1 MSFGFQDHQN
11 LGGKLK
17 LVYLRKKYMKVFKKE
32 NKIRVSLLKG
42 VPRVYKTSSL
52 ESWNLAA
59 ILVRIL

>member
-52 ESWNLAA
+52 ES
-59 ILVRIL
+59 